1 MAHHKSAQK
10 RIRQTAKREA
20 HNRDIRSRTRTLV
33 KNFRVAADSGD
44 ATEAAE
50 RLRAAEAAVCQAA
63 SKGVIPA
70 RRASRVVSR
79 LAKRLQALS
88 ASS

>member
-1 MAHHKSAQK
+1 MANHKSAQK
-10 RIRQTAKREA
+10 RIRQTAKRQA
-20 HNRDIRSRTRTLV
+20 RNREIRSRTRTLV
-33 KNFRVAADSGD
+33 KRFRLAAEGGD
-44 ATEAAE
+44 AAAAVDH
-50 RLRAAEAAVCQAA
+50 LRAAERAIRRAA

-70 RRASRVVSR
+70 RRASRTVSR